1 MYFAENEDWCDAK
14 YDVSSAVNASA
25 ETALRD
31 QNSKCKRTGIFEPW
45 TIAGRIERGLL
56 DDTALRGLVK
66 AVKNIAK
73 PDGTVSAPP
82 KPAVTQAD
90 MMTYGVLGVAG
101 VLGAMVLFGGKKGKG
116 GRRRRRR

>member
-1 MYFAENEDWCDAK
+1 MHFAENEDWCDAK
-14 YDVSSAVNASA
+14 YDVSSAVNSAA
-25 ETALRD
+25 ETALQA

-56 DDTALRGLVK
+56 DDTALKGLVK
-66 AVKNIAK
+66 AVKSIAN

-82 KPAVTQAD
+82 KPTMTQAD
-90 MMTYGVLGVAG
+90 MVTYGVLGVAG
-101 VLGAMVLFGGKKGKG
+101 VLGAMVLFGGKKKG